1 MKKNGKTTVF
11 LLIGFV
17 FLARRLASLIERVI
31 RFWNTFLVCVVS
43 GVCETGYR
51 NWEILIIIWKKTR
64 IFIDGFLGKLLK
76 NEGLL
81 FGVPVSYSVFS
92 IRHVKSVSVR
102 LFSFF
107 GLFCLGLNSSLSFPG
122 LWSYSVF
129 SIRGVESV
137 LFFFFF
143 LFWVVVFGFKLQLI
157 LSWVVGGLGLLL
169 LVVDVLHE
177 PQIFITYNG

>member
-31 RFWNTFLVCVVS
+31 RFWNPFLVCVVS

-102 LFSFF
+102 LF
-107 GLFCLGLNSSLSFPG
+107 
-122 LWSYSVF
+122 
-129 SIRGVESV
+129 
-137 LFFFFF
+137 F
-143 LFWVVVFGFKLQLI
+143 LFWVVLFGFKLQLI
-157 LSWVVGGLGLLL
+157 LSWVVVLFCFQHQGCGKCSVLLL
-169 LVVDVLHE
+169 LLPFLGCCVWV
-177 PQIFITYNG
+177 